1 MSLIKLKPATKDYI
15 WGGTKLKEIYKDIK
29 SDKIAESWVLSFH
42 DDGPSIIDSSK
53 NHGKLLKDVLSKAE
67 IGTKINEFPFFPVLI
82 KIIDSKGDLSV
93 QVHPSDEYALK
104 NENSFGKTEVWHI
117 LSHEKDAKLYLG
129 LNDNYS
135 KDEIEKAINEGTILK
150 YMNAYN
156 VNDGETYFVKSGTL
170 HAIGKG
176 ITLIEIQENSNLTYR
191 VYDYDR
197 VDKNGNKRELHI
209 EKALKVIDL
218 NKYEIEDKNP
228 KILAKTKYFTS
239 ILTEIDGEKTI
250 KSDEKSFINI
260 VVVKGVG
267 KVGEY
272 DAKLYD
278 SFFLCANSEVTIKG
292 KLHLILTKM

>member
-1 MSLIKLKPATKDYI
+1 M
-15 WGGTKLKEIYKDIK
+15 
-29 SDKIAESWVLSFH
+29 LSFH

-218 NKYEIEDKNP
+218 NKYEIDDKNP

-260 VVVKGVG
+260 VVVKGDG

>member
-1 MSLIKLKPATKDYI
+1 MNLIKLKPATKDYI
-15 WGGTKLKEIYKDIK
+15 WGGTKLKEIYKDVK

-218 NKYEIEDKNP
+218 NKYEIDDKNP

-250 KSDEKSFINI
+250 KSDETSFINI

>member
-1 MSLIKLKPATKDYI
+1 MSLVKLKPAIKNYI
-15 WGGTKLKEIYKDIK
+15 WGGTKLKEIYKDCDF
-29 SDKIAESWVLSFH
+29 DKIAEAWVLSFH
-42 DDGPSIIDSSK
+42 DDGLSIIDSGLNKGK
-53 NHGKLLKDVLSKAE
+53 NLKEVALRSDL
-67 IGTKINEFPFFPVLI
+67 GNKIDNFPFFPMLI
-82 KIIDSKGDLSV
+82 KIIDSKEDLIV

-104 NENSFGKTEVWHI
+104 YENSFGKTKVWHI
-117 LSHEKDAKLYLG
+117 LSHEKGAKIYLG
-129 LNDNYS
+129 LNDNCD
-135 KDEIEKAINEGTILK
+135 KDEICDAINDGDIIN
-150 YMNAYN
+150 YMNEFE
-156 VNDGETYFVKSGTL
+156 VEDGQTYLVKSGTL
-170 HAIGKG
+170 RAIGKG

-218 NKYEIEDKNP
+218 NKYEIDDKNP

-260 VVVKGVG
+260 VVVKGDG

>member
-1 MSLIKLKPATKDYI
+1 MSLIKLKSATKDYI
-15 WGGTKLKEIYKDIK
+15 WGGTKLKEIYKDFK

-239 ILTEIDGEKTI
+239 ILTEIDDEKTI

>member
-1 MSLIKLKPATKDYI
+1 MSLIKLKSATKDYI
-15 WGGTKLKEIYKDIK
+15 WGGTKLKEIYKDVK

-53 NHGKLLKDVLSKAE
+53 NHGKLLKDVLSKTE

-272 DAKLYD
+272 DAILYD

>member
-1 MSLIKLKPATKDYI
+1 MSLIKLKSATKDYI

>member
-1 MSLIKLKPATKDYI
+1 MSLIKLKSATKDYI
-15 WGGTKLKEIYKDIK
+15 WGGTKLKEIYKDVK

-156 VNDGETYFVKSGTL
+156 VTDGETYFVKSGTL

-260 VVVKGVG
+260 VVVKGDG

>member
-1 MSLIKLKPATKDYI
+1 MSLIKLKSATKDYI
-15 WGGTKLKEIYKDIK
+15 WGGTKLKEIYKDVK

>member
-15 WGGTKLKEIYKDIK
+15 WGGTKLKEIYKDVK

-260 VVVKGVG
+260 VVVKGYG

-272 DAKLYD
+272 DAKPYD